1 MPPAPRNR
9 QQRPSANVY
18 RNRRIFALVVV
29 ALLLWGIV
37 SGAMWVVSAIGGL
50 FAPAAAPT
58 ISAGQPC
65 ASGDVVVEA
74 IVGSSDKVASESFA
88 MGENPYLWFQLTNI
102 GSVDCTFNAGEAV
115 QFFTIKSGNDLI
127 WTSRECDRTGL
138 TDNTITLKPNAPVS
152 SAASSWLRVRSS
164 SSGCGAD
171 QTPVDAGAYNL
182 TVEVG
187 GVLSET
193 NQFLLG

>member
-9 QQRPSANVY
+9 QQRPTPNVY
-18 RNRRIFALVVV
+18 RNRRIAALIIV

-37 SGAMWVVSAIGGL
+37 SGVMWVAGEIGKI
-50 FAPAAAPT
+50 FTPATAPT

-88 MGENPYLWFQLTNI
+88 MGSNPYLWFQLTNI

-138 TDNTITLKPNAPVS
+138 TDNVITLSPNAPVS
-152 SAASSWLRVRSS
+152 SAASAWLRVRSS

-171 QTPVDAGAYNL
+171 QSPVDAGAYNL

>member
-1 MPPAPRNR
+1 MPPTPRNR
-9 QQRPSANVY
+9 QQRPTPSVY
-18 RNRRIFALVVV
+18 RNRRIAALIIV

-37 SGAMWVVSAIGGL
+37 SGVMWVVGAIGSM
-50 FAPAAAPT
+50 FAPATAPT

-88 MGENPYLWFQLTNI
+88 MGSNPFLWYQLTNI
-102 GSVDCTFNAGEAV
+102 GSVDCTFNAGAAV
-115 QFFTIKSGNDLI
+115 QFYTIKSGNDLI

-138 TDNTITLKPNAPVS
+138 TDAIVTLKPNVPLS
-152 SAASSWLRVRSS
+152 SSPSAWLRVRSS

-171 QTPVDAGAYNL
+171 QSPVDAGAYNL

-187 GVLSET
+187 GVLSQT